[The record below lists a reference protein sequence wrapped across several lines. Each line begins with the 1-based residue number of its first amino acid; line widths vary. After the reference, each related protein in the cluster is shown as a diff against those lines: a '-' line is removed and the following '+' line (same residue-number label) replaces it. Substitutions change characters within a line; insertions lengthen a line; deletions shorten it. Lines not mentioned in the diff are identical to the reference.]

1 MGLKFKSILHLAA
14 GLSLWSTSALA
25 ANISLVPWGSDP
37 AYAIVTLEGDLELDD
52 DIRFQAQ
59 VGRLKWARVRFNS
72 DGGNPL
78 AGIAIGKIIRLK
90 SFETVVLN
98 GQRCASA
105 CAIAWLGGSHRFME
119 DGAHIGFHAAY
130 VQKAGQPTVSG
141 VGNALLGSYLA
152 QLGLPES
159 AVIYITQAGPTDIT
173 WLTWREA
180 RQMGIEVVRFTQPP
194 ALPLAGDIQTRAEQG
209 DARWQEALGL
219 KYLLGDGT
227 PHNPTEGLKWLR
239 RSADQGFLPAI
250 DDLGEFYWLG
260 SYEVPQNDVEA
271 VKYLQKAADSGVPL
285 AQYRMGLAYYLG
297 RGVPV
302 NYTNAAGWFFNAA
315 RQGHAVAQNNLGIH
329 YFQGLG
335 VQQDIAQGVKWYA
348 CSAEQGYRSAQKT
361 LGMKYRDGIGVQ
373 QDYIQ
378 AYKWFD
384 LAATTEEE
392 GKTIPTSAVASV
404 AIDNGQWYETFDVAI
419 ESMQLRDQ
427 LATYMTPPQLTAAQQ
442 LARKWRP
449 KRNVCVGSNRKGP

>member
-14 GLSLWSTSALA
+14 VLSLWSTSALA

-37 AYAIVTLEGDLELDD
+37 EDAIVTVEGDLELDD

-105 CAIAWLGGSHRFME
+105 CAFAWLGGSHRFME
-119 DGAHIGFHAAY
+119 DGARIGFHAAY

-173 WLTWREA
+173 WLTWHEA

-219 KYLLGDGT
+219 KYLLGDGI
-227 PHNPTEGLKWLR
+227 PHNPAEGLKWLR
-239 RSADQGFLPAI
+239 RSADQGFLLAI

-271 VKYLQKAADSGVPL
+271 VKFLQKAADSGVPL

-315 RQGHAVAQNNLGIH
+315 RQGHAVAQNNLGVH
-329 YFQGLG
+329 YFRGLG
-335 VQQDIAQGVKWYA
+335 VQQNIAQAVKWYT

-361 LGMKYRDGIGVQ
+361 LGMEYRDGIGVQ
-373 QDYIQ
+373 QDYVQ

-384 LAATTEEE
+384 LAATNEES
-392 GKTIPTSAVASV
+392 KTVRTSVVANV
-404 AIDNGQWYETFDVAI
+404 ANDNGQWDETSDVAI

-427 LATYMTPPQLTAAQQ
+427 LATYMTPAQLTAAQQ

-449 KRNVCVGSNRKGP
+449 KEKTCVGSN

>member
-1 MGLKFKSILHLAA
+1 MRLKFKSILHLAA
-14 GLSLWSTSALA
+14 VLSLWSTSALA
-25 ANISLVPWGSDP
+25 AKISLVPWGSEP
-37 AYAIVTLEGDLELDD
+37 AYAIVTVEGDLELDD

-105 CAIAWLGGSHRFME
+105 CAIAWLGGLHRFME
-119 DGAHIGFHAAY
+119 DGARIGFHAAY
-130 VQKAGQPTVSG
+130 VQKAGQPTESG

-173 WLTWREA
+173 WLTLHEA
-180 RQMGIEVVRFTQPP
+180 WQIGIEVRRFTQPP
-194 ALPLAGDIQTRAEQG
+194 APLPLAGDIQTRAEQG

-219 KYLLGDGT
+219 KYLLGDGI
-227 PHNPTEGLKWLR
+227 PHSPTEGLKWLR
-239 RSADQGFLPAI
+239 RSADQGFVPAI
-250 DDLGEFYWLG
+250 ADLGEFYWLG
-260 SYEVPQNDVEA
+260 SYGVPQNDVEA
-271 VKYLQKAADSGVPL
+271 VKYLRKAADSGVPS

-297 RGVPV
+297 RGMPL

-315 RQGHAVAQNNLGIH
+315 RQGHAVAQNNLGVH

-335 VQQDIAQGVKWYA
+335 VQQNIAQAVKWYT
-348 CSAEQGYRSAQKT
+348 CSAEQGYRSAQKN
-361 LGMKYRDGIGVQ
+361 LGMDYRDGIGVQ
-373 QDYIQ
+373 RDYIQ

-384 LAATTEEE
+384 LAATNEE
-392 GKTIPTSAVASV
+392 GKTVPTSVVANV
-404 AIDNGQWYETFDVAI
+404 AIDNGQWYEISDVAI

-427 LATYMTPPQLTAAQQ
+427 LATYMTPAQLTAAQQ

-449 KRNVCVGSNRKGP
+449 KEKTCVGSN